1 MREEQDK
8 LDAGWDIHGWK
19 HLTVHDDPPLVAA
32 RTEFLTWLD
41 EIPEPHRTDLSRRL
55 KGKIDH
61 PHFSA
66 RLELFMHH
74 YFAANGWPI
83 QIHPDVPDTENHPD
97 FLVEYENNQFLVE
110 CRSVMDQQPVA
121 QQDQR
126 LRQLADEITQK
137 LSVPAMLQP
146 LEDLPPNLPATQIR
160 HEISRRIHKDSEIQE
175 IDIKGEHQNT
185 RYGLRAIVFNSAPN
199 NDLPLGVEGVIS
211 QIQTV
216 TVGQRVREAIQEKA
230 GKYGELHLPFLVAVS
245 VETNLPART
254 KHELEAL
261 FGDKVWNLR
270 PNHKFSDTRKPN
282 GLFTMT
288 HDGSPRYARV
298 SGVLFYRLK
307 WRKNSHQHRMYIY
320 HNPCA
325 SIPIDSELF
334 PKILQFVL
342 QDDSRMEWINGKPD
356 TC

>member
-126 LRQLADEITQK
+126 LRQLADEISQK
-137 LSVPAMLQP
+137 LSVPVMLQP

-185 RYGLRAIVFNSAPN
+185 RYGLSPN
-199 NDLPLGVEGVIS
+199 PPMDRDG
-211 QIQTV
+211 
-216 TVGQRVREAIQEKA
+216 RRE
-230 GKYGELHLPFLVAVS
+230 
-245 VETNLPART
+245 
-254 KHELEAL
+254 
-261 FGDKVWNLR
+261 D
-270 PNHKFSDTRKPN
+270 
-282 GLFTMT
+282 
-288 HDGSPRYARV
+288 
-298 SGVLFYRLK
+298 SGR
-307 WRKNSHQHRMYIY
+307 
-320 HNPCA
+320 
-325 SIPIDSELF
+325 
-334 PKILQFVL
+334 
-342 QDDSRMEWINGKPD
+342 G
-356 TC
+356 